1 MQKNNAQSS
10 PLAALLPVALLC
22 ATFFLAPLVPD
33 IKLIRPKL
41 LTLQMG
47 LFSALMLWLAVSV
60 WRGALVVRGA
70 RTLAPVAAYLGL
82 GAVLY
87 ALSPDRPVAL
97 MEFNRCVLSVC
108 AYLAALQIPR
118 AGGALRWVLGAWMG
132 GTFLAA
138 VYGILQHF
146 GGVGRI
152 AVPQMDR
159 VMSTFGNPIFFAA
172 HLVVTLPVAFGLLM
186 SMDTDSRRG
195 WRGMLVSSALWAVIG
210 AGLWALLLTK
220 TRGAFLGLIAALI
233 VLAVLRLRRR
243 TVGADGRAPS
253 MLNLR
258 TAGYVAAAMVVAG
271 IFAAAT
277 WSLWSRQQGHLLIWR
292 DTIAMWTTHPWFGTG
307 SGTFHLYFPH
317 FASDALK
324 SIWPQGQ
331 CIVNDA
337 HNEYLQILAE
347 TGVLGLGV
355 FLWLVASFFVGR
367 ARPAGRGDG
376 LLTDGMIAGAAG
388 LLAMN
393 MVSVD
398 MRFIISSVYLFSAFG
413 FVDGMTSPGREISLA
428 GAGKKLAVI
437 VVAAAA
443 GYALFS
449 LALTPFL
456 AQRKVAATPDFF
468 DQKVLEPAKT
478 AADLEALARRYPT
491 EPSIRE
497 KLGWIYAKE
506 KQWDRAVAHYQA
518 AQRLNPQ
525 APGPY
530 NNLGNIYFLTGNRDG
545 AIACWQQSLA
555 VAPQQID
562 SRLNLATAY
571 YYQGRLKEAADELK
585 TVLKI
590 NPGNEKAIV
599 LLKQMTE

>member
-1 MQKNNAQSS
+1 MEKNNSLPS
-10 PLAALLPVALLC
+10 RVLALLPVALLC
-22 ATFFLAPLVPD
+22 AMFLVAPMVPD

-47 LFSALMLWLAVSV
+47 IFGALTLWLMLATL
-60 WRGALVVRGA
+60 RGALVLRGA
-70 RTLAPVAAYLGL
+70 RMLAPVGAYLAL
-82 GAVLY
+82 GAAFY

-97 MEFNRCVLSVC
+97 MEFNRCILSVC

-118 AGGALRWVLGAWMG
+118 AAGSLRWVLGAWMG
-132 GTFLAA
+132 GTFFA
-138 VYGILQHF
+138 VLYGILQHC
-146 GGVGRI
+146 GGIGRL

-159 VMSTFGNPIFFAA
+159 VMSLFGNPIFFAA
-172 HLVVTLPVAFGLLM
+172 HLVISLPIAFGLLM
-186 SMDTDSRRG
+186 SGDGDGRRG
-195 WRGMLVSSALWAVIG
+195 WLARSALWAVIG

-220 TRGAFLGLIAALI
+220 TRGAFLGLIAAVV
-233 VLAVLRLRRR
+233 VLAVLRLRRGTEDGRRAAPPGLSLR
-243 TVGADGRAPS
+243 TVGYALAV
-253 MLNLR
+253 L
-258 TAGYVAAAMVVAG
+258 AVAG
-271 IFAAAT
+271 MFAAAT
-277 WSLWSRQQGHLLIWR
+277 WSLWSRQQAHLLIWR
-292 DTIAMWTTHPWFGTG
+292 DTVAMWTAHPWFGTG

-317 FASDALK
+317 YASDVLK

-337 HNEYLQILAE
+337 HNEYLQILSE
-347 TGVLGLGV
+347 TGILGLGV
-355 FLWLVASFFVGR
+355 FLWLMAAFFIRR
-367 ARPAGRGDG
+367 ARLAERGQGFLADA
-376 LLTDGMIAGAAG
+376 LTAGAAG

-393 MVSVD
+393 AVSVD
-398 MRFIISSVYLFSAFG
+398 MRFIISSVYLFTVFG
-413 FVDGMTSPGREISLA
+413 LVDGMTAPEREMPLA
-428 GAGKKLAVI
+428 GAGKKMAVLI
-437 VVAAAA
+437 VAAAA
-443 GYALFS
+443 GYGLFT

-468 DQKVLEPAKT
+468 DQKILEPAKT
-478 AADLEALARRYPT
+478 AADLEALAQKYPN
-491 EPSIRE
+491 ESSIRE

-506 KQWDRAVAHYQA
+506 KQWDRAVANYQE

-530 NNLGNIYFLTGNRDG
+530 NNLGNIFFLTGNRDG
-545 AIACWQQSLA
+545 AIACWQESLA
-555 VAPQQID
+555 VAPTQID